1 MSMLS
6 MPVIIIAMILMILY
20 SGIKVL
26 REYERAVIFFLGKRS
41 KALIGGNGPGI
52 IVIIPGI
59 YQMVKVSL
67 RTETLDVPSQDIITK
82 DNVTAKVN
90 AVVFFRVVD
99 PDKAILEVENYLYA
113 TQQMS
118 QTTLRS
124 VLGQSLLDDLLS
136 KREEINAE
144 LQQILDLQTEPWG
157 IKVTAVEVKNVDIP
171 QEMQRAIARQAEAER
186 ERRAK
191 VIHADGEFE
200 ASRRLADAAEV
211 MSTNPATL
219 QLRYLQTLTEISV
232 GQSTTVVFPL
242 PMDILTA
249 FMPKKPPET

>member
-1 MSMLS
+1 
-6 MPVIIIAMILMILY
+6 MPVIVIAVIAMILY
-20 SGIKVL
+20 SGVKVL
-26 REYERAVIFFLGKRS
+26 REYERGVFFFFGKRS

-52 IVIIPGI
+52 IVMIPGV

-82 DNVTAKVN
+82 DNVTVKVN

-99 PDKAILEVENYLYA
+99 PDKAILDVENYLYA

-124 VLGQSLLDDLLS
+124 VLGQSQLDDLLS
-136 KREEINAE
+136 KREEINSE
-144 LQQILDLQTEPWG
+144 LQRIIDLQTEPWG
-157 IKVTAVEVKNVDIP
+157 VKVMAVEVKNVDLP

-191 VIHADGEFE
+191 VIHADGEYE
-200 ASRRLADAAEV
+200 ASNRLADAAEV
-211 MSTNPATL
+211 MSRTPATL
-219 QLRYLQTLTEISV
+219 QLRYLQTLTEITV
-232 GQSTTVVFPL
+232 GQNTTVVFPL
-242 PMDILTA
+242 PMDILSA
-249 FMPKKPPET
+249 FAPKKPPET

>member
-1 MSMLS
+1 MSIFS
-6 MPVIIIAMILMILY
+6 MPVIVIAVIVMILY
-20 SGIKVL
+20 SGVKVL
-26 REYERAVIFFLGKRS
+26 REYERGVIFFFGKRS

-52 IVIIPGI
+52 IVLIPGV

-82 DNVTAKVN
+82 DNVTVKVN

-99 PDKAILEVENYLYA
+99 PDKAILDVENYLYA

-136 KREEINAE
+136 KREEINSE
-144 LQQILDLQTEPWG
+144 LQRIIDLQTEPWG
-157 IKVTAVEVKNVDIP
+157 VKVMAVEVKNVDLP

-191 VIHADGEFE
+191 VIHADGEYE
-200 ASRRLADAAEV
+200 ASSRLADAAEI
-211 MSTNPATL
+211 MSRTPATL
-219 QLRYLQTLTEISV
+219 QLRYLQTLTEITV
-232 GQSTTVVFPL
+232 GQNTTVVFPL
-242 PMDILTA
+242 PMDILSA
-249 FMPKKPPET
+249 FVPKKPPET